1 MCICLLLTI
10 TACDKQ
16 PINGKLDG
24 MWKLTTIEYND
35 GSIEESNGI
44 YYRIQ
49 LHTVMIDDRRGSA
62 GNFIAD
68 FSSEDGVTISRLR
81 KTNDVDTVPDEET
94 LKPLGLN
101 SSDTHFTVEKLTGK
115 HMILKSNYARLTF
128 LKF

>member
-1 MCICLLLTI
+1 MCISLLLAM

-49 LHTVMIDDRRGSA
+49 LHTVMIDDRRSGA

-68 FSSEDGVTISRLR
+68 FSSENGVTISRLR
-81 KTNDVDTVPDEET
+81 DVNNIEAIPNEEM

-101 SSDTHFTVEKLTGK
+101 SPDTHFTVEKLTGK
-115 HMILKSNYARLTF
+115 HMILKSDYARLTF